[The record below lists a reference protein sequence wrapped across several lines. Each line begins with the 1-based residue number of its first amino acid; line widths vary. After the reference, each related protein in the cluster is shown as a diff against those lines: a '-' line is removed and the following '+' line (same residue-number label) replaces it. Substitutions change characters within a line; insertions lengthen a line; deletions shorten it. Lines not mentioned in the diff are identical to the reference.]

1 MAHCYTKHVECPD
14 IGCSECNIKVRKEII
29 DMDTNMDTESIE
41 RFEQWLSESKQM
53 INGTIKDGG
62 DKEYISMLK
71 DRLYT
76 FNMISQRFNE
86 CKTHQPFGI

>member
-14 IGCSECNIKVRKEII
+14 ISCSECEIKARNGEN
-29 DMDTNMDTESIE
+29 NMDIESVK
-41 RFEQWLSESKQM
+41 RFEQWLSESKEM
-53 INGTIKDGG
+53 INGAIKEGG
-62 DKEYISMLK
+62 TKDYISMLK

-86 CKTHQPFGI
+86 CKTHQPFRI

>member
-14 IGCSECNIKVRKEII
+14 ISCYECNIKARNGGIK
-29 DMDTNMDTESIE
+29 MDTESIE
-41 RFEQWLSESKQM
+41 RFEQWLNESKEM
-53 INGTIKDGG
+53 INGAIKDGG